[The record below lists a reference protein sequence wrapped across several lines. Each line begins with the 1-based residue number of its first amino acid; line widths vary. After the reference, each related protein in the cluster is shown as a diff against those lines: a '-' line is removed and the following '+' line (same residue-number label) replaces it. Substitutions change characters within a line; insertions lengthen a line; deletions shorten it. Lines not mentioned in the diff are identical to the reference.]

1 MLTKEEWLQA
11 LADREGW
18 ARLRKFQQGSVLIC
32 GLGGLGSRVAELLT
46 RAGVGHLRLVDFDVL
61 EATNLNRQLYGMEQ
75 LGQYKA
81 VALEKNLRWI
91 TPYVNLEVRVDKV
104 TEDNLPN
111 LVRDMD
117 VVVEAFDNPAAKALL
132 VNFIR
137 EQYPALP
144 LVAASGMAGF
154 GSGNDV
160 QVRQLSE
167 NFYLCGDRITGL
179 DKGDGLYGA
188 RVALCAS
195 QQALVVLQILVGK

>member
-1 MLTKEEWLQA
+1 MLTKKEWLQA

-18 ARLRKFQQGSVLIC
+18 ERLSKFQQGSVLIC

-61 EATNLNRQLYGMEQ
+61 EATNLNRQLYGMAQ
-75 LGQYKA
+75 LEEYKA
-81 VALEKNLRWI
+81 KALEENLRWI
-91 TPYVNLEVRVDKV
+91 TPYVDLDVRVDKV
-104 TEDNLPN
+104 RSENLPA
-111 LVRDMD
+111 LVRGMD
-117 VVVEAFDNPAAKALL
+117 VVVEAFDNPAAKAML
-132 VNFIR
+132 VNFVR
-137 EQYPALP
+137 ERYPRLP

-160 QVRQLSE
+160 QVRQLSR
-167 NFYLCGDRITGL
+167 NFYLCGDRVTGL

>member
-1 MLTKEEWLQA
+1 MLTKKEWLQA

-18 ARLRKFQQGSVLIC
+18 ERLNKFQQGSVLIC

-61 EATNLNRQLYGMEQ
+61 EATNLNRQLYGMAQ
-75 LGQYKA
+75 LGEYKA
-81 VALEKNLRWI
+81 KALEENLRWI
-91 TPYVNLEVRVDKV
+91 TPYVDLDVRVDKV
-104 TEDNLPN
+104 RSENLPA
-111 LVRDMD
+111 LVRGMD
-117 VVVEAFDNPAAKALL
+117 VVVEAFDNPAAKAML
-132 VNFIR
+132 VNFVR
-137 EQYPALP
+137 ERYPRLP

-160 QVRQLSE
+160 QVRQLSR
-167 NFYLCGDRITGL
+167 NFYLCGDRVTGL